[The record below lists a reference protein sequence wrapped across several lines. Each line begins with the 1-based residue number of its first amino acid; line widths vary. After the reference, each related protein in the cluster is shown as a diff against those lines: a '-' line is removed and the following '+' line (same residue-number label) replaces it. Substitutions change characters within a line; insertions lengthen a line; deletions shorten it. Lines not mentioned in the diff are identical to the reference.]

1 MLKRFYFLSTCAMCL
16 LSPVTSMAAPSTVPD
31 DARMTIEM
39 VKAEAKNIAEQA
51 KSQAQAE
58 TALVQAEGDV
68 ARLEMAK
75 DAKES
80 EVAQAQVALRHAEL
94 AIQIAKADEATA
106 TAEVV
111 AAREVLERAKII
123 AARAEADAEEFR
135 SAEEAAANAVD
146 IAAANAAKLNNKATT
161 KAEAAADRE
170 YTQAA
175 ERTLVAERQ
184 AEAEAMVAEAAEAS
198 MAAIEERLEAATQ
211 TREEAQEKENDA
223 KGAVID
229 AQTELEDIKKDLVL
243 LRAEVAQG
251 KAAVLETKKE
261 PDLAKRRWA
270 TAEVECKYYTWQDHQ
285 GNSGYQLY
293 QPYTF
298 NFVDGN
304 MEYSLR
310 TGYVTSANKS
320 DANGRVATWTDT
332 VLGLA
337 YSKQQHKDT
346 IVYRLDINMPT
357 GKGTLNG
364 TGAIMSDDLVEMSR
378 FGEGWNYT
386 PGVWISRK
394 TSKEDTWT
402 LGTYYTFRSRYTYDG
417 SFANGWLKPGN
428 VWVKDLRWQHAGQK
442 WQLVGEL
449 SHTSAGTT
457 QDGNI
462 TYQQGDQLNMNLT
475 YNRVLS
481 EDQDLMLYYW
491 NGKEQPYTSAD
502 PFVIADKTKTQ
513 YIGAMW
519 SKTLARKRTFRI
531 GVDMMKR
538 DGNSYDPLTTLT
550 SNERTKYSWGVG
562 YDIDIAADRKA
573 SVDIKQ
579 FHMKDNVSSNN
590 RYHGYNI
597 YVRYTYNM

>member
-1 MLKRFYFLSTCAMCL
+1 MLKRFYFFSTCTMCL
-16 LSPVTSMAAPSTVPD
+16 LSPIIGMAAPSTVPD

-39 VKAEAKNIAEQA
+39 VKAEAKIIAEQA

-58 TALVQAEGDV
+58 SALGQAEGDV
-68 ARLEMAK
+68 AKLEMTK
-75 DAKES
+75 DAKEAD
-80 EVAQAQVALRHAEL
+80 VAQAQATLRQAEL
-94 AIQIAKADEATA
+94 ALQAAKADEATA
-106 TAEVV
+106 TAEVIT
-111 AAREVLERAKII
+111 AKEVFERAKII
-123 AARAEADAEEFR
+123 AARAEAGAEESR
-135 SAEEAAANAVD
+135 SAEQAAANAVD
-146 IAAANAAKLNNKATT
+146 IVAANTVRLNNKAA
-161 KAEAAADRE
+161 KAEEAADRE

-175 ERTLVAERQ
+175 ERTLAAERQ
-184 AEAEAMVAEAAEAS
+184 AEAEAMVAEAAEAR
-198 MAAIEERLEAATQ
+198 MAAMEERLEAAIQ
-211 TREEAQEKENDA
+211 AREEAQEKANDA

-229 AQTELEDIKKDLVL
+229 AQMELDDIKKDLVL
-243 LRAEVAQG
+243 FRAEVAQG

-270 TAEVECKYYTWQDHQ
+270 TAEVESKYFTWQDHQ

-298 NFVDGN
+298 NVVDGN

-310 TGYVTSANKS
+310 TGYITSSNKS

-337 YSKQQHKDT
+337 YSKQQYKDT
-346 IVYRLDINMPT
+346 IVYRFDINMPT
-357 GKGTLNG
+357 GKGALNG
-364 TGAIMSDDLVEMSR
+364 TGTIMSDDLVEMSR

-386 PGVWISRK
+386 PGVWINRK
-394 TSKEDTWT
+394 TSIEDTWT

-417 SFANGWLKPGN
+417 SIANGWLNPGN
-428 VWVKDLRWQHAGQK
+428 VWVQELRWQHAGQK

-457 QDGNI
+457 QDGNT
-462 TYQQGDQLNMNLT
+462 TYQQGDQLDMNIT

-481 EDQDLMLYYW
+481 QNQDLMLYYW

-513 YIGAMW
+513 YLGAMW

-531 GVDMMKR
+531 GADMMKR
-538 DGNSYDPLTTLT
+538 DGNSYDPLTALT
-550 SNERTKYSWGVG
+550 NNERTKYSWGVG

-590 RYHGYNI
+590 GYHGYNI
-597 YVRYTYNM
+597 FVRYTCNM